1 MPSDETQATH
11 KGRRKRIW
19 VAVAILIVLF
29 AMAAAWRWTPL
40 ADKVDLGTV
49 TRWAFSIRN
58 NPARPLIIL
67 AAYLIGSLIMV
78 PITVLIVA
86 SALVFGPVLG
96 TVYSFAGSLIGA
108 AATYALGY
116 FLGSDF
122 IRKMTGPKWATV
134 EQKIAASGILAV
146 ATLRLL
152 PVAPFTIVNVIS
164 GAFQVPVRDYTIGS
178 FLGLAP
184 GIIIINLFA
193 HQFESAIRNP
203 GVGSFALLGV
213 LIVVSVWGVI
223 SLRRRFAHGRS

>member
-1 MPSDETQATH
+1 
-11 KGRRKRIW
+11 
-19 VAVAILIVLF
+19 
-29 AMAAAWRWTPL
+29 MAAAWRWTPL

-122 IRKMTGPKWATV
+122 IRKMTGPKWAIV
-134 EQKIAASGILAV
+134 EQKIAASEV
-146 ATLRLL
+146 FWQWRLC
-152 PVAPFTIVNVIS
+152 VCC
-164 GAFQVPVRDYTIGS
+164 R
-178 FLGLAP
+178 
-184 GIIIINLFA
+184 
-193 HQFESAIRNP
+193 
-203 GVGSFALLGV
+203 
-213 LIVVSVWGVI
+213 
-223 SLRRRFAHGRS
+223 LRRSP